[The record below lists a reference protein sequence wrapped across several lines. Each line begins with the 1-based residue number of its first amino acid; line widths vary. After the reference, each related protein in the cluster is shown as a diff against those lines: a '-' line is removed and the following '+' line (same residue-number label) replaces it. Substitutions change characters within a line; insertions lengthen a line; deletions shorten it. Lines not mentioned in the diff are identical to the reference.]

1 MVQPAP
7 SIYFRAFFDGVPFP
21 AGDRILAAALA
32 FGGCLP
38 DRVAGAF
45 FRVGTGS
52 GSDSEMNSDL
62 DPASPSVDSSRSDSE
77 SSISV
82 GGGSFRDGVGLE
94 RVGTSPIPVVV
105 RSRWLNRGGSPLPL
119 PCEKG
124 RSR

>member
-1 MVQPAP
+1 MVQHAP
-7 SIYFRAFFDGVPFP
+7 STYFWAFFDGVLFP
-21 AGDRILAAALA
+21 AGDRVLAADFD

-38 DRVAGAF
+38 NRVAGAF

-52 GSDSEMNSDL
+52 GLDSETDSDP

-82 GGGSFRDGVGLE
+82 EGGSFRNGAGLE
-94 RVGTSPIPVVV
+94 GAGASPVPGVVWSSWL
-105 RSRWLNRGGSPLPL
+105 SREGSPLPL

-124 RSR
+124 RFR